1 MPWEMDYIDICN
13 MEGCKLEG
21 WLRKQEWRYK
31 VRQLGPGDWP
41 YKRGKKNSLSASL
54 KTSGKA
60 PSDFA
65 VLC

>member
-41 YKRGKKNSLSASL
+41 YKRGKKIL
-54 KTSGKA
+54 
-60 PSDFA
+60 
-65 VLC
+65 